1 MKLARYGDDDGG
13 CDAVVIDETLVPLA
27 DLGDAATRIVEVL
40 DLDEGSRR
48 QLAAHAVKIAESG
61 AGVPLADVQ
70 LLAPVPRPP
79 KFLAMAFNSS
89 HDPGELLAK
98 PGLPDAFRRRL
109 HVVVAT
115 NQAYPASDVPVVF
128 NKQTS
133 CITGP
138 NDDVWA
144 PADAQELDYE
154 GELVIVIARR
164 ARRLSVAHAAGVIGG
179 YTAGNDI
186 SVREWQFDT
195 PTLWMGKSLETFG
208 PIGPVVVTPDE
219 IDPDAVAIRTW
230 VNEDLRQDGTTAERK
245 FKAAEIVAW
254 ISQRC
259 TLEPGDLIATGT
271 GGGLGQFTGRYMK
284 AGDVVSVEIAGIGR
298 LANRITPEP
307 IATFASASPR
317 P

>member
-1 MKLARYGDDDGG
+1 MRFARYASNEGG
-13 CDAVVIDETLVPLA
+13 RDAVVVDEKLVSIA
-27 DLGDAATRIVEVL
+27 DLGYGVARIVEAL
-40 DLDEGSRR
+40 ALDEIARGR
-48 QLAAHAVKIAESG
+48 LAARAAEIAASG
-61 AGVPLADVQ
+61 GGVSFADAR
-70 LLAPVPRPP
+70 LLAPIPHPP

-89 HDPGELLAK
+89 HDPRELLDK
-98 PGLPDAFRRRL
+98 PDLPDAFRRRL

-138 NDDVWA
+138 RDDIWA
-144 PADAQELDYE
+144 PADAHELDYE
-154 GELVIVIARR
+154 GELVIVIGRR
-164 ARRLSVAHAAGVIGG
+164 ARRLSVAEASDVIGG
-179 YTAGNDI
+179 FTAGNDVSI
-186 SVREWQFDT
+186 REWQFDT

-219 IDPDAVAIRTW
+219 IDPDGVAIKTW

-245 FKAAEIVAW
+245 FKTAEIVAW

-284 AGDVVSVEIAGIGR
+284 AGDVVIVEIDGIGR
-298 LANRITPEP
+298 LANPITPEP
-307 IATFASASPR
+307 AAVSGSPGLR